1 MKKRFIFKDTVLLSD
16 LDISEDVLRF
26 LKSYHVE
33 ILVYS
38 DKSYEQMKSLNLYE
52 NVDILIPNTTDDK
65 LIQSFSENSFLYLF
79 TLKKDDLNEKRGCH
93 ILTNWE
99 KYFAGGFPYH
109 FKEWQEKKKFLKEF
123 VFVTDSIQVY
133 ETSREQGFQSIYY
146 EKDRKVITGRKIKS
160 LSTLKSIYS

>member
-26 LKSYHVE
+26 LKSYHAE

-52 NVDILIPNTTDDK
+52 NVDTLIPNTTDDK
-65 LIQSFSENSFLYLF
+65 LIQSFSKNSFLYLF
-79 TLKKDDLNEKRGCH
+79 TLKKDDLNEKRSCH

-99 KYFAGGFPYH
+99 KCFAGGFPYH

-146 EKDRKVITGRKIKS
+146 ENDGKVITGRKIKS
-160 LSTLKSIYS
+160 LSTLKGIYS

>member
-1 MKKRFIFKDTVLLSD
+1 M
-16 LDISEDVLRF
+16 
-26 LKSYHVE
+26 E

-79 TLKKDDLNEKRGCH
+79 TLKKDDLNEKRSCH

-99 KYFAGGFPYH
+99 KYFADGFPYH
-109 FKEWQEKKKFLKEF
+109 FKEWQEKKKILKEF

-133 ETSREQGFQSIYY
+133 ETSREQGF
-146 EKDRKVITGRKIKS
+146 
-160 LSTLKSIYS
+160 